1 MPGANP
7 IGLVGLGLMGTAMS
21 GRLLA
26 AGHPVVG
33 CDPSPDAREAHL
45 ARGGTVVD
53 TAADVATR
61 CGVVLLS
68 LPDGEISREVCLGGD
83 GVATGARD
91 DTIVVDTS
99 TTLPE
104 QAEGIAEGLAPTGA
118 RFLDAALSGYSG
130 MVARGDVLA
139 MVGGDAEAVAGVEGV
154 LATFCRE
161 VRHVGGTGDGMRA
174 KLVVNEVLSLNRYAL
189 AEGLVLAEKVG
200 LDPARMLAVLQASA
214 AYSTAMDM
222 WGRRMVEHD
231 YAEPASRIRTHDKD
245 AQLILG
251 LGRSHGAP
259 LPAQAQLNGLVRA
272 AIANGL
278 GDRDNAVII
287 EVLRTLAGLSDLA
300 TARSPAG
307 QARPA
312 E

>member
-1 MPGANP
+1 MSGADP

-26 AGHPVVG
+26 AGRAVVG
-33 CDPSPDAREAHL
+33 CDPSPAARDAHL
-45 ARGGTVVD
+45 ARGGTVAD
-53 TAADVATR
+53 SAADVASR
-61 CGVVLLS
+61 CEVVLLS
-68 LPDGEISREVCLGGD
+68 LPDGEISREVCLGRD
-83 GVATGARD
+83 GVATGARGG
-91 DTIVVDTS
+91 TVVVDTS

-104 QAEGIAEGLAPTGA
+104 QAEAIAEGLAPGVT
-118 RFLDAALSGYSG
+118 FLDAALSGYSG

-139 MVGGDAEAVAGVEGV
+139 MVGGDTAAAAEVEDV

-161 VRHVGGTGDGMRA
+161 IRHVGATGDGMRA
-174 KLVVNEVLSLNRYAL
+174 KLVVNEVLSLNRYAV

-245 AQLILG
+245 AQLILD
-251 LGRSHGAP
+251 LGRRNGAP

-272 AIANGL
+272 AIANDL
-278 GDRDNAVII
+278 GDHDNAVII
-287 EVLRTLAGLSDLA
+287 EILRTLAGLGDLS

-307 QARPA
+307 RGRRAG
-312 E
+312 